1 MTDKGR
7 PRRVGELVR
16 EEIAQLIVKGLKD
29 PRIGFVSVMS
39 VRMSPDL
46 KYANV
51 YVSLYGT
58 ESEKK
63 SSLVGLQ
70 RSASWLRGVVAR
82 NLKLRFAPEI
92 RFFPD
97 DTLDRVFHLEN
108 VFRELHEAEPGE
120 ETGVKPPQGDQSPE
134 GQKDGGTEKE

>member
-1 MTDKGR
+1 MSDKGR

-51 YVSLYGT
+51 YVSLYGS
-58 ESEKK
+58 ESKKK

-70 RSASWLRGVVAR
+70 RSATWLRGVVAR

-97 DTLDRVFHLEN
+97 DTLDRVFHLED

-120 ETGVKPPQGDQSPE
+120 EAGKQQPGGEKPPE
-134 GQKDGGTEKE
+134 GQKDGGTEEE